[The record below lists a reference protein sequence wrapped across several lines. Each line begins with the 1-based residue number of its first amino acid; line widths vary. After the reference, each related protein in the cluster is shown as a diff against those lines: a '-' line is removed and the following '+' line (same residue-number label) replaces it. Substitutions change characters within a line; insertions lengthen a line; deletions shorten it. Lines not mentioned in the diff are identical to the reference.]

1 MEEDIRRKGELYLH
15 QQRFGKR
22 WRKVWC
28 VVVAEGWR
36 SVARLELYEHK
47 HMSFKEGSS
56 KRKHDKRVIRLR
68 ECIRISENDMGD
80 CPKNCATF
88 LMETSE
94 KLYVFA
100 AHHSEV
106 KGWIMSLCE
115 QAFPDMQSEQ
125 KLPRQNSIYPES
137 ASSYQSREMQENSLY
152 ETAEIVRDYLV
163 IAVGT
168 EAALRCN
175 LHGEYILTPQSD
187 CLLLKHC
194 KTKEVL
200 FKWPY
205 CYVRKFGQDAL
216 SFSFEAGRRCE
227 SGEGNFEFATH
238 QGERLFSVVCVAI
251 QNLPR
256 SSTAQHSSLGS
267 VDQSIVQETVATD
280 EIYDNTTATLS
291 LKQPDCL
298 PEGDM
303 QRAVQKQHPPMLNP
317 AFKSFS
323 LNTIEPQSKSQV
335 TSINTNLENQEPVYA
350 TVSKAQPKPTSPTDP
365 KMHWQ
370 NLRKA
375 LHESASFRDSFKAD
389 SDISQLS
396 ALAAPHEGGSH
407 EETMTGEDPTDLL
420 GDSIQQLAINDALKN
435 ISAEAIYAE
444 PQDYQFKAEWNS
456 SAVYDEPKEV
466 IIVNQRAHDVADHT
480 AEHDFFY
487 SPDIASSHAMAA
499 QSNPNQSSVETFST
513 YDNFKL
519 KGRRI

>member
-1 MEEDIRRKGELYLH
+1 MEEDIRRKGVLYIH

-47 HMSFKEGSS
+47 HMSLKEGSS
-56 KRKHDKRVIRLR
+56 KRKPDKRVIRLR
-68 ECIRISENDMGD
+68 ECIRISENNMAD
-80 CPKNCATF
+80 CPKDCATF

-100 AHHSEV
+100 AQNSEV
-106 KGWIMSLCE
+106 KGWITSLCE
-115 QAFPDMQSEQ
+115 QAFPDVQSDQ
-125 KLPRQNSIYPES
+125 KLTRQNNIYPES
-137 ASSYQSREMQENSLY
+137 ASSYQSMEMQENSLY

-175 LHGEYILTPQSD
+175 LYGEYILTPQSD

-205 CYVRKFGQDAL
+205 CYIRKFGQDAL

-238 QGERLFSVVCVAI
+238 QGERLFTVVCAAI
-251 QNLPR
+251 QNVPR
-256 SSTAQHSSLGS
+256 SSTAQHSRLSR
-267 VDQSIVQETVATD
+267 VDQSIVQETMATD
-280 EIYDNTTATLS
+280 ETYDNTTVALS
-291 LKQPDCL
+291 LKQSDCL
-298 PEGDM
+298 PVGDM
-303 QRAVQKQHPPMLNP
+303 QRAVQKQRSPMLNP
-317 AFKSFS
+317 TLRSFS
-323 LNTIEPQSKSQV
+323 LNATELQCKSQV
-335 TSINTNLENQEPVYA
+335 TSINNNLENQEPVYA
-350 TVSKAQPKPTSPTDP
+350 IVSKAQPNPTSS

-375 LHESASFRDSFKAD
+375 IHETASFRDSFKAD
-389 SDISQLS
+389 SDISQSS
-396 ALAAPHEGGSH
+396 ALASFHEGGSH
-407 EETMTGEDPTDLL
+407 EETVTEEDLTDLL
-420 GDSIQQLAINDALKN
+420 GDSIQQLAINDTLKN

-444 PQDYQFKAEWNS
+444 PQDYQFKAEWDF
-456 SAVYDEPKEV
+456 SAVYDEPKE
-466 IIVNQRAHDVADHT
+466 IIIANQRAHDGADHT

-487 SPDIASSHAMAA
+487 SPDTDPSHAMGA

-513 YDNFKL
+513 HDNFKL